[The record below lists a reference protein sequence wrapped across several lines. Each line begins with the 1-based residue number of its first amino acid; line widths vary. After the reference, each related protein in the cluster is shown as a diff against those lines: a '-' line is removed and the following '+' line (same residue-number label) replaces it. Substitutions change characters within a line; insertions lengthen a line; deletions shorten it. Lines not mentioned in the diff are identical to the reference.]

1 MMKLHRLYKLVYSN
15 KFIAWIMLAFQVLVL
30 CAGFVWLKD
39 YSRVYFGLVS
49 VTSAL
54 LLIYEINRR
63 EAPEFKMT
71 WMIVI
76 AIIPLF
82 GALMY
87 LYTRFGFISKGIAI
101 NHREACKEI
110 DPIVPCDDE
119 VYEKAKAQ
127 SGVGGLV
134 HYLKHSA
141 AKSAPYANTQV
152 EYYKLGEEMYVQM
165 KKEMENAKHFIF
177 MEFFIVNQS
186 STMWHEMFDI
196 LSRKVREGVE
206 VRLLYDGIGSVATLP
221 KNFTLMLDN
230 ANIRH
235 AEFAPVKPLLS
246 TYQNNRD
253 HRKIIVID
261 GEVAFTGGINIAD
274 EYVNRISR
282 FGHWKDNGIKVVG
295 DAVDKFSAMFLE
307 MWNTVSD
314 DDKDYTKYIGAGN
327 KEKTDATGFVIPY
340 GDCPLDEDN
349 IGKRVYIDLI
359 NRAEEYVHIMTPYL
373 VLDNETM
380 EALRYAVSRGVEVKI
395 IIPHHPDKAYA
406 YWLAHTY
413 YPELMHYGV
422 EIYEYSPG
430 FIHAKTMIVD
440 NKYTVV
446 GTVNFDYR
454 SFYLHYECAVL
465 MAGVD
470 EIEKIET
477 DFSDTVSKSEKI
489 TQEIYKQFNPIT
501 KLIGRG
507 IRILAPII

>member
-1 MMKLHRLYKLVYSN
+1 MNLRRIYKLIYSN
-15 KFIAWIMLAFQVLVL
+15 KFIAWIMLAFQILLL
-30 CAGFVWLKD
+30 CAGFLWLKD

-49 VTSAL
+49 VFSAF

-76 AIIPLF
+76 AIIPIF

-87 LYTRFGFISKGIAI
+87 LYTRFGFISRGIAA
-101 NHREACKEI
+101 NHRDACAKTEPLVPYDEAVYNAAKE
-110 DPIVPCDDE
+110 E
-119 VYEKAKAQ
+119 
-127 SGVGGLV
+127 SGAGGLL
-134 HYLKHSA
+134 HYLKNTASA
-141 AKSAPYANTQV
+141 MPYENTGV
-152 EYYKLGEEMYVQM
+152 EYYRLGEKMYAQM
-165 KKEMENAKHFIF
+165 KKDLETAKKFIF
-177 MEFFIVNQS
+177 MEFFVVNQS
-186 STMWHEMFDI
+186 STMWHELFDI

-221 KNFTLMLDN
+221 KNFKRMLDN

-235 AEFAPVKPLLS
+235 AEFAPVQPLLS

-282 FGHWKDNGIKVVG
+282 FGHWKDNGIRITG
-295 DAVDKFSAMFLE
+295 GAVDKLTALFLE

-314 DDKDYTKYIGAGN
+314 SDADYLEYVQKNRECQKTEGYI
-327 KEKTDATGFVIPY
+327 VPY
-340 GDCPLDEDN
+340 GDSPLDDDN
-349 IGKRVYIDLI
+349 VGEKVYIDLI
-359 NRAEEYVHIMTPYL
+359 NRAEKTVHIMTPYL
-373 VLDNETM
+373 VLDNEMT
-380 EALRYAVSRGVEVKI
+380 EALRYAVSRGVDVKI
-395 IIPHHPDKAYA
+395 IIPHRPDKVYA

-413 YPELMHYGV
+413 YPELLRYGV
-422 EIYEYSPG
+422 DIYEYTPG
-430 FIHAKTMIVD
+430 FIHAKTMVVD

-446 GTVNFDYR
+446 GTINFDFR

-465 MAGVD
+465 MIGAPVIK
-470 EIEKIET
+470 EIEE
-477 DFSDTVSKSEKI
+477 DFNDTVLKSKQI
-489 TQEIYKQFNPIT
+489 TVEEYKRFNPLT
-501 KLIGRG
+501 KLLGRG